1 MGYAHSTFQCLVR
14 QASRLDIVLYAQ
26 LSSERMHWAV
36 ISPSTI
42 IHKDYDTVAP
52 TFYSVK
58 SQHQQIL
65 YCKQSCRSVTLS
77 TGETNEDRK
86 HKKINKSKSTHLNFC
101 QLKSCTSSD
110 NCQDLKHKYTEVLYL
125 L

>member
-1 MGYAHSTFQCLVR
+1 MHTPPFSVWYVKLVDWILCCMPSCHQR
-14 QASRLDIVLYAQ
+14 ECTGLLSVPAQ
-26 LSSERMHWAV
+26 LSIRIMTQLHQ
-36 ISPSTI
+36 P
-42 IHKDYDTVAP
+42 
-52 TFYSVK
+52 FYSVK